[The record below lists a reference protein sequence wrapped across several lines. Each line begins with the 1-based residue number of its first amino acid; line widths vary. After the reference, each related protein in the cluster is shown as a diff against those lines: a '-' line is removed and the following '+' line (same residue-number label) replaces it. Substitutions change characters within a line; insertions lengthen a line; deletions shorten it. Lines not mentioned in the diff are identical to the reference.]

1 MRKIASYRDPRCRI
15 LWVWRIYLILPH
27 MFHLNCACS
36 RLALL
41 GKWDPSAGCAWWDCL
56 HTLWTLL
63 DDVVILDPALL
74 ISNNAS
80 LCSVPGFG
88 GSVDQNAVIEFIDAG
103 HDMILAADSSA
114 SDLIRGIATECGVDF
129 DEASCFLLLWLP
141 GWCLSLS
148 IHTILMARV
157 LIGFRIQR
165 RWLLTTLITLSQMSM
180 VITPWLPVM
189 ISSSLMWY

>member
-1 MRKIASYRDPRCRI
+1 M
-15 LWVWRIYLILPH
+15 
-27 MFHLNCACS
+27 
-36 RLALL
+36 
-41 GKWDPSAGCAWWDCL
+41 
-56 HTLWTLL
+56 
-63 DDVVILDPALL
+63 VILDPALL

-141 GWCLSLS
+141 G
-148 IHTILMARV
+148 
-157 LIGFRIQR
+157 
-165 RWLLTTLITLSQMSM
+165 
-180 VITPWLPVM
+180 
-189 ISSSLMWY
+189 